1 MSIRLEHVDYLYE
14 SGGEKK
20 QALQDVSLEIGQ
32 HEFIGLVGH
41 TGSGKSTL
49 LQLLNGLET
58 PTGGAVYFD
67 DRKLG
72 EKNFS
77 RKELCSKVGLVFQ
90 YPEYQLFG
98 ATVIEDVQFG
108 PKNLGW
114 EPLEVE
120 LSSYQALKDVGIGEE
135 LLDVS
140 PLTLSGGQKRRVAL
154 AGVLAMKP
162 EYLILDEPMAGL
174 DPVGRREIFQLL
186 RKLYQERKITI
197 LFVSHSMED
206 VAEYGERVIVM
217 NQGKVVLDG
226 APRRIFYYQKELEKI
241 GLSVPQTTSL
251 MHRLQ
256 EAGFPVTEE
265 CITPEEAVQSILRE
279 KGVSKPREG
288 RREGL

>member
-1 MSIRLEHVDYLYE
+1 MSIRLENVDYIYE
-14 SGGEKK
+14 SGGVQR
-20 QALQDVSLEIGQ
+20 QALKDVSLEIR
-32 HEFIGLVGH
+32 ENEMAGLVGH

-58 PTGGAVYFD
+58 PTRGAVYFE
-67 DRKLG
+67 G
-72 EKNFS
+72 KNITQKDFS
-77 RKELCSKVGLVFQ
+77 RKELCSKAGLVFQ
-90 YPEYQLFG
+90 YPEHQLFG

-108 PKNLGW
+108 PANLGW

-162 EYLILDEPMAGL
+162 KYLILDEPMAGL
-174 DPVGRREIFQLL
+174 DPAGRREIFQLL
-186 RKLYQERKITI
+186 CKLHRERKISI

-206 VAEYGERVIVM
+206 IAEYAERVIVM
-217 NQGKVVLDG
+217 HQGKVVLDG
-226 APRRIFYYQKELEKI
+226 KPRQIFHYEKELERI
-241 GLSVPQTTSL
+241 GLSVPKTTSFI
-251 MHRLQ
+251 HRLQ
-256 EAGFPVTEE
+256 EKGFLVHQE

-279 KGVSKPREG
+279 KGMRNLEN
-288 RREGL
+288 